1 MSPCKVESYILQTLI
16 MSRVVFSVVIAAS
29 MLNSIAPNMITF
41 TRAAT
46 AAAELFT
53 LIDRVSEIDPLDLT
67 GSTPAHVDGAID
79 FHGVTFSYP
88 TRPNVTVL
96 NNFSLHVPAG
106 KVTALVVSR
115 RFMGSQTLKGSDRFF
130 REPVVLARARSSDC
144 WKDGTTLAT
153 GRSILTVHHSMS

>member
-1 MSPCKVESYILQTLI
+1 MPS
-16 MSRVVFSVVIAAS
+16 VVFSVVIAAS

-53 LIDRVSEIDPLDLT
+53 LIDRVSEIDPLDPT

-96 NNFSLHVPAG
+96 DNFSLQVPAG
-106 KVTALVVSR
+106 KVTALVVSY
-115 RFMGSQTLKGSDRFF
+115 RFMGSQTSYRSDRFS
-130 REPVVLARARSSDC
+130 RVPVVLVRARSSDC
-144 WKDGTTLAT
+144 WKDGTTQAT
-153 GRSILTVHHSMS
+153 ERYILTVHHSMN